1 MLKSEFSNDDRSYH
15 QGVMSRG
22 LLFDDIFDQDFESL
36 GNNTSFVATRRDAKI
51 PAKSCGGRRVHP
63 VGSQDVNLSLFHR
76 NQSDCSYD
84 DIISMCSSS
93 PEGENP
99 VNETIEHRGDNPLDL
114 SLYEPQIP
122 IITSRKVS
130 LKSPL
135 LEDMDVPMIELGE
148 ALFSTEDA
156 AEVEEPCM
164 TSQSCMT
171 SQRSIYDQQKAFNP
185 NIGSDV
191 FFSSAAQ
198 LTPQDFI
205 PEMSRPLTTPPP
217 LIETDPL
224 PSSELIPVPS
234 ISTFRS
240 EMDFHGNHQ
249 VGGYQATSAFKLMP
263 GTKRKVSGNSS
274 IFTMSTH
281 HYEPS
286 PKTFKPSNQFEK
298 KITNFIKRV
307 GFVCLY

>member
-1 MLKSEFSNDDRSYH
+1 
-15 QGVMSRG
+15 
-22 LLFDDIFDQDFESL
+22 
-36 GNNTSFVATRRDAKI
+36 
-51 PAKSCGGRRVHP
+51 
-63 VGSQDVNLSLFHR
+63 
-76 NQSDCSYD
+76 
-84 DIISMCSSS
+84 
-93 PEGENP
+93 
-99 VNETIEHRGDNPLDL
+99 
-114 SLYEPQIP
+114 
-122 IITSRKVS
+122 
-130 LKSPL
+130 
-135 LEDMDVPMIELGE
+135 MDVPMIELGE

-156 AEVEEPCM
+156 AEVEEP
-164 TSQSCMT
+164 CMT

-217 LIETDPL
+217 LIETEPL

-240 EMDFHGNHQ
+240 EMDFHGNQ
-249 VGGYQATSAFKLMP
+249 QLGGYQATSAFKLMP
-263 GTKRKVSGNSS
+263 GVKRKVSGNSS

-307 GFVCLY
+307 SSTNGRETPQITPSQPYPSHQTMGVHPSFSCYGGYGGFGATVCTVCGDAARWQHYG